1 MNTADILA
9 RLDTAYATQYPFN
22 QTTVKD
28 NGDDRRYDIG
38 RQVVELIPLTENI
51 ALVIDQ
57 PKNFRDAF
65 DYAGSH
71 LFGVRGAAAAA
82 LMRKWYSVKVLR
94 LDTMTVET
102 QHWVGGGLNKDMTKA
117 EKQLEKYK
125 AGLLKQIAKRGDL
138 VHLDS
143 VKI

>member
-9 RLDTAYATQYPFN
+9 RLEIAYATQYPFK
-22 QTTVKD
+22 QSTVKD
-28 NGDDRRYDIG
+28 NGDDRRYDVG

-57 PKNFRDAF
+57 PSNFRDAF
-65 DYAGSH
+65 DYAGAH
-71 LFGVRGAAAAA
+71 MFGVRGAAAAA

-94 LDTMTVET
+94 VDTMTVET

-117 EKQLEKYK
+117 QKQLEKYK
-125 AGLLKQIAKRGDL
+125 ASLLKQIAKRGDL
-138 VHLDS
+138 ANLPS
-143 VKI
+143 IKI